1 MPSLGQT
8 TPLSTREYLPP
19 PRTMSTSSLVAL
31 PRHVWLYLSLG
42 RPSHCRPRKLC
53 HFPQYRLVDLL
64 PARITVPLPLH
75 GQNPSRIDP
84 IPYFETQ
91 HLWCTSLLT
100 QTHPNTST
108 NSIKTSYFTTS
119 GRDHNYYTK
128 TLHKSLLNLFS
139 LLSPITSRTSSPL
152 SHHIKNTILR
162 PSHPSHL
169 RHSLF
174 TTLSPTNL
182 DRLSA
187 YHHHSYISPLFSLL
201 IIIFSVLHHTK
212 PLFYYTPLKN
222 TTNTTKRVTF
232 SFFLSIVGGKSL
244 STHFP
249 AFSLIHTLWHHK
261 SLIINPLKVFRDLL
275 KPYSQAHHVI

>member
-19 PRTMSTSSLVAL
+19 PRSMSTSSLVAL
-31 PRHVWLYLSLG
+31 PRHVRLCLSLG
-42 RPSHCRPRKLC
+42 QPSHCRPRKLC

-64 PARITVPLPLH
+64 PARIAVPLPLH
-75 GQNPSRIDP
+75 GQDPSRIDP

-91 HLWCTSLLT
+91 HLWCTSLLS

-162 PSHPSHL
+162 PSHQ
-169 RHSLF
+169 RHSLLFSPPYPLQILIVSPLITTIPTYLHYFPYLSSSLVFF
-174 TTLSPTNL
+174 TTPNPFLL
-182 DRLSA
+182 HSA
-187 YHHHSYISPLFSLL
+187 QEHH
-201 IIIFSVLHHTK
+201 
-212 PLFYYTPLKN
+212 
-222 TTNTTKRVTF
+222 
-232 SFFLSIVGGKSL
+232 
-244 STHFP
+244 
-249 AFSLIHTLWHHK
+249 
-261 SLIINPLKVFRDLL
+261 
-275 KPYSQAHHVI
+275 